1 MTLPREEE
9 IRLIN
14 LCKNGDSTAMSD
26 IFAFFKEELL
36 RSAFLL
42 LRSQEDAEDMVSNTF
57 VLFFK
62 TIQRFDN
69 RYPVRPWLH
78 RILRNEI
85 NTFFKKRSRKKE
97 SDQELQFSVDTFEP
111 NQEEEVFCSEEL
123 QFLEKALSDLKEE
136 ERMILQMFYYEEL
149 NIKEIADSLL
159 IPEGTVKSRLF
170 TARNRLSAKI
180 KELMEARR

>member
-14 LCKNGDSTAMSD
+14 LCKKGDSTAMSEL
-26 IFAFFKEELL
+26 FAFFKEELL
-36 RSAFLL
+36 RSAYLL
-42 LRSQEDAEDMVSNTF
+42 LHSQDDAEDMVSNAF

-85 NTFFKKRSRKKE
+85 NTYFKKRSRKQE
-97 SDQELQFSVDTFEP
+97 SDEEMQFSIATFEP

-123 QFLEKALSDLKEE
+123 KFLETALTELKEE
-136 ERMILQMFYYEEL
+136 ERLILQMYYYDEL
-149 NIKEIADSLL
+149 NVKDISEALM